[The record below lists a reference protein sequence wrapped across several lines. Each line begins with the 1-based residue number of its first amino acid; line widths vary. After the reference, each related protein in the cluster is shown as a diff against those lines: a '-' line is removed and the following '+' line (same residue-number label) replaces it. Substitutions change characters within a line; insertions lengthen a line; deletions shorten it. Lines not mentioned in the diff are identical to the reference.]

1 MPRRREDDL
10 DRELRDHLELEA
22 EEQQEAGLPPDE
34 ARNAARRAFG
44 NVTLVKEDIR
54 ALSTWA
60 WLDGVS
66 RDLRYAFRTLRAN
79 PLFTLTAVL
88 SLALGIGVNTT
99 IFTLLHVTVWKPL
112 PVEDPEQIFHVMRS
126 TGDGEFGNSYV
137 LLAELTE
144 AARPAGEIFA
154 TAALGLRKFGLD
166 ASSLERVVGE
176 PVSGNFFSALRVS
189 PAVGR
194 VFASADDTVL
204 GGNRVAVLSH
214 AFWTRRFQGNPDTV
228 GRTIRYEETPYT
240 VVGVAQSGFTG
251 VDGQTPIDIR
261 LPARPS
267 RCAGRSGGGVEVRV
281 NAETLRS
288 LGFAATGG

>member
-44 NVTLVKEDIR
+44 NVRLVKE
-54 ALSTWA
+54 
-60 WLDGVS
+60 
-66 RDLRYAFRTLRAN
+66 
-79 PLFTLTAVL
+79 
-88 SLALGIGVNTT
+88 
-99 IFTLLHVTVWKPL
+99 
-112 PVEDPEQIFHVMRS
+112 EQIFHVMRS
-126 TGDGEFGNSYV
+126 IGDGEFGNSYV
-137 LLAELTE
+137 LLGELTE

-154 TAALGLRKFGLD
+154 TAAFGLRKFGLD
-166 ASSLERVVGE
+166 ASSFERVVGE

-214 AFWTRRFQGNPDTV
+214 AFWTRRFQGN
-228 GRTIRYEETPYT
+228 
-240 VVGVAQSGFTG
+240 
-251 VDGQTPIDIR
+251 
-261 LPARPS
+261 
-267 RCAGRSGGGVEVRV
+267 
-281 NAETLRS
+281 
-288 LGFAATGG
+288 